1 MVPDVTIIIPTCHRP
16 VALDACLRL
25 LLPQV
30 PGDGAAEILVCDDSR
45 TPETQEM
52 LGRLFPSVRRIVGPR
67 NGSGANRN
75 AGAREACGPWL
86 IFLDDDVLPAPGF
99 LPAYL
104 GAIRDA
110 GADGPLVFVGA
121 THPSGGH
128 SKSLLWE
135 SPHYH
140 ADEVLPP
147 SCNFAIPRKTYLANG
162 GFDERFRYSF
172 EDMEFFARLE
182 RVGIPLRFV
191 NEAAVEHPMRRRP
204 SGSVLARRWESRV
217 ISAYDLGAGRFD
229 ICWRLPKHVL
239 LVILSRFRGVKPVPE
254 HLRVAWLFAGEFF
267 GVLVR
272 LPGWLVKFHN
282 GPRSTFWIDQV
293 NRGKSPRNFGL

>member
-30 PGDGAAEILVCDDSR
+30 PAGGAAEILVCDDSR

-52 LGRLFPSVRRIVGPR
+52 LGRSFPSVRRIIGPR
-67 NGSGANRN
+67 NGPGANRN
-75 AGAREACGPWL
+75 AGACEARGRWL
-86 IFLDDDVLPAPGF
+86 VFLDDDVLPAPEL

-110 GADGPLVFVGA
+110 RADGRILFVGA
-121 THPSGGH
+121 THPSGGQ

-140 ADEVLPP
+140 EGDGLPP
-147 SCNFAIPRKTYLANG
+147 SCNFGIRKDVFLANG

-182 RVGIPLRFV
+182 RVGIRMRFLK
-191 NEAAVEHPMRRRP
+191 EAAVEHPMRRLP
-204 SGSVLARRWESRV
+204 SGSVLAQRWEARV
-217 ISAYDLGAGRFD
+217 ISSYDLGAGSFD

-239 LVILSRFRGVKPVPE
+239 LVILSRFRGAKPVPE
-254 HLRVAWLFAGEFF
+254 HLRAAWLFAGEFF

-272 LPGWLVKFHN
+272 LPGWLAKFHN
-282 GPRSTFWIDQV
+282 SPRSAFWTDQV